1 MCSVPRDRTGS
12 TSPTAIFANKVDF
25 GLTGKVAVVAA
36 ASKGL
41 GRAVAEEMAAEG
53 CSLVI
58 CSRDRSAIEKTASE
72 IGAKTGAN
80 VMGLAA
86 DVSTSSGIRA
96 LFDTAMEKFER
107 VDIVVT
113 NAGGPPSGKFED
125 TPIEEWERAF
135 HLTLMSAVELVY
147 HALPGMKHRKWGRI
161 LNITSIA
168 AKQPVDNL
176 ILSNSLRAAVT
187 GFARTLANEV
197 APYGITVNNLL
208 PGYTLTDR
216 VDTLTRATAA
226 KDGVEVSEVLS
237 RWESQIPMKRL
248 GQPREFAALA
258 TFLASE
264 RASYITGQSIAVDGG
279 WIRSLL

>member
-1 MCSVPRDRTGS
+1 MDL
-12 TSPTAIFANKVDF
+12 
-25 GLTGKVAVVAA
+25 GLKGKVALVAA

-41 GRAVAEEMAAEG
+41 GRAVAEELAAEG
-53 CSLVI
+53 CKVVI
-58 CSRDRSAIEKTASE
+58 CARDSAVLDQTAKE
-72 IGAKTGAN
+72 ISAQHSAQVLP
-80 VMGLAA
+80 VMA
-86 DVSTSSGIRA
+86 DVSESAGIRA
-96 LFDTAMEKFER
+96 VFATAIAKFGAI
-107 VDIVVT
+107 DIVVT

-125 TPIEEWERAF
+125 IALEEWERAF

-147 HALPGMKHRKWGRI
+147 LALPAMKERKWGRI

-197 APYGITVNNLL
+197 APFGVTVNNLL

-216 VDTLTRATAA
+216 VEQLTRASAS
-226 KDGVEVSEVLS
+226 KEGVEVSEVLA
-237 RWESQIPMKRL
+237 RWEAQIPMKRL
-248 GQPREFAALA
+248 GEPREFAALA
-258 TFLASE
+258 AFLASE
-264 RASYITGQSIAVDGG
+264 RASYITGQSIGIDGG